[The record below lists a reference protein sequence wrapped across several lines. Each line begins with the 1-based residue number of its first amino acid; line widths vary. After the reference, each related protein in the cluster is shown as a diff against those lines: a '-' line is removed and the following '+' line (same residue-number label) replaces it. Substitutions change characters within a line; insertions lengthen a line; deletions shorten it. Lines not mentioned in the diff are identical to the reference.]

1 MSPRQDEE
9 FMRRALALAA
19 RGLGRT
25 SPNPAVGAVLVRGKK
40 IIGEGFHQRA
50 GLPHAEIVALRGVKG
65 SARGATLYVNLEPC
79 VHYGRT
85 PPCTE
90 AIIAAGIARVVVGMI
105 DPNPVVR
112 GRGVR
117 QLRRAGVEVQTGVLR
132 EECERLNEDFAV
144 WVRTGRPFV
153 TLKLAASFDGRIA
166 TASGDAK
173 WISGEASRRLVQK
186 LRNNVDAVLVG
197 AETVRIDDPQLTC
210 RMRGGR
216 DPVRVVLDGRLT
228 ISPEAQVCVRPSAAP
243 TIVVTTEDWKE
254 AEKKKILEGRG
265 VEVWCFPATDGRVRL
280 RAVLEALG
288 QRGIKHVLIEGG
300 GQIAATALAEGVVDK
315 VLFFYGPLLLGGESR
330 PMIGPV
336 GIARLVDGV
345 RLHTITV
352 RQLGSDVVVTGY
364 IGKKGGGH
372 VDSGIAS

>member
-1 MSPRQDEE
+1 
-9 FMRRALALAA
+9 
-19 RGLGRT
+19 
-25 SPNPAVGAVLVRGKK
+25 
-40 IIGEGFHQRA
+40 
-50 GLPHAEIVALRGVKG
+50 
-65 SARGATLYVNLEPC
+65 

-210 RMRGGR
+210 RIRGGR

-288 QRGIKHVLIEGG
+288 KRGIKHVLIEGG

-330 PMIGPV
+330 PMIGPL
-336 GIARLVDGV
+336 GIARLVDGI
-345 RLHTITV
+345 RLHATTV
-352 RQLGSDVVVTGY
+352 RQLGSDVVVSGY
-364 IGKKGGGH
+364 IRKERGGH
-372 VDSGIAS
+372 ADSGIAS